1 MFSDP
6 VKNIEQCSIQAG
18 QEVADFGS
26 GSGAYTL
33 AVAKALMSTG
43 KVYAIDINKDLLNKV
58 KNDGIKQGFY
68 NIEVIWGDIDKP
80 NGTKLRDFSVD
91 MALVCNIFFQV
102 ENREVLVKEVRRIL
116 KPGGKVLVVDWTDAF
131 GGLGP
136 KAQSVVKKTSAV
148 EIFEKNGFHL
158 DREITAGSHHYGLI
172 FKKL

>member
-18 QEVADFGS
+18 MEIADFGS

-33 AVAKALMSTG
+33 ASSKALISTG

-58 KNDGIKQGFY
+58 KNEGVKQGLY
-68 NIEVIWGDIDKP
+68 NIEVIWGDIEKP

-91 MALVCNIFFQV
+91 MVLVCNVLFQV
-102 ENREVLVKEVRRIL
+102 ENREVLIKEVRRVL
-116 KPGGKVLVVDWTDAF
+116 KPGGRVLVIDWTDSF

-136 KAQSVVKKTSAV
+136 KPQMILKMTSAV
-148 EIFEKNGFHL
+148 DIFQKNGFHL
-158 DREITAGSHHYGLI
+158 DREISAGAHHYGLI